1 MYTVTV
7 YLIIRYS
14 DFIPRPVIA
23 LMSFRKNNLLTNEN
37 ATQNDAIQFVFNKS
51 MIITLWT
58 KEQMSMTVG
67 SFVF

>member
-7 YLIIRYS
+7 HWIFRYS
-14 DFIPRPVIA
+14 DFIPRPVIE
-23 LMSFRKNNLLTNEN
+23 LMSLRKHNLLTNEN

-51 MIITLWT
+51 MIISLWT
-58 KEQMSMTVG
+58 KEQMSMTVD